1 MTPSEPTR
9 PVPAAD
15 TATIEQL
22 ADEFLERFSAGDR
35 HAVVVRTRSLLRGG
49 TPATQL
55 RHAVARTQHRVGELW
70 ETGRWTVTQEH
81 VATSLAEAAIAA
93 IDDARDLDDTGGEPS
108 AADARSR
115 ARVAVVAADGEW
127 HGLAARLTAQALTG
141 AGLQVVELGAALPAD
156 DLGRSLPALKVD
168 ALAVSV
174 TLGSNLLG
182 AARSVEAGRD
192 LDVPVLLG
200 GRAATPRRAEL
211 LGAHGYAEDGEHGAE
226 LLTTWLTDGA
236 PMPPRPDLDLA
247 TAAAVRR
254 RRDDLVAAAYAG
266 VEDRWPS
273 LRAAPERTID
283 RIIEDLEL
291 LVDHAAAALL
301 VRDDR
306 LLADQLPWLHAVHE
320 GRGLPKELLDAEVAA
335 LLAADPGDAALVD
348 LLARCG

>member
-1 MTPSEPTR
+1 MTRSDPTR
-9 PVPAAD
+9 AVHDHMAALD
-15 TATIEQL
+15 QL
-22 ADEFLERFSAGDR
+22 AEEYLERFSTGDR
-35 HAVVVRTRSLLRGG
+35 HAVVVRTRSLLRNG
-49 TPATQL
+49 TPAAHL

-93 IDDARDLDDTGGEPS
+93 IDDVRDP
-108 AADARSR
+108 ADADSQPTASDAGPT

-127 HGLAARLTAQALTG
+127 HGLAARLTAQAFDG
-141 AGLQVVELGAALPAD
+141 AGLQVVELGSALPAD
-156 DLGRSLPALKVD
+156 DLARSLPALRVD

-182 AARSVEAGRD
+182 AARSVEAGRE
-192 LDVPVLLG
+192 LGVPVLLG

-226 LLTTWLTDGA
+226 LLTTWLADGA
-236 PMPPRPDLDLA
+236 PQPPLPDIDLA
-247 TAAAVRR
+247 SAATVQRM
-254 RRDDLVAAAYAG
+254 RDDLVAAAYSG

-301 VRDDR
+301 VHDDDV
-306 LLADQLPWLHAVHE
+306 LADQLPWLHAVHA
-320 GRGLPKELLDAEVAA
+320 GRGLPEELLDAEVAA
-335 LLAADPGDAALVD
+335 LLATEPDDAGFAD
-348 LLARCG
+348 LLARCR